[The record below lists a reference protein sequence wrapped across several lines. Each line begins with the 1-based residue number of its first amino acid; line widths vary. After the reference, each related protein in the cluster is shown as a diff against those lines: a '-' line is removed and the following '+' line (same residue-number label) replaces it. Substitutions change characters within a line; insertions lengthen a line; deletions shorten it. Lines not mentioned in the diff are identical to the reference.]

1 MKRIAVWIASFLLT
15 QQLLLAEAIARPARC
30 VVIGAGMTPYK
41 GKCDFSADDGGG
53 SFSITP
59 TGKPAFGGATVINVS
74 VISPGVA
81 EVRGLTRDGISSR
94 WGEAQRAKADPACWV
109 GSDFKI
115 CVY

>member
-1 MKRIAVWIASFLLT
+1 MKKIAVLIVSIFMM

-30 VVIGAGMTPYK
+30 VVVSNGAQAFNGQ
-41 GKCDFSADDGGG
+41 CEFSAENGG

-59 TGKPAFGGATVINVS
+59 VGKSTFDGATVISVS
-74 VISPGVA
+74 VTLPGVA
-81 EVRGLTRDGISSR
+81 EVRGLTRDGINSR
-94 WGEAQRAKADPACWV
+94 WGEAKRSKTDPACWV

>member
-1 MKRIAVWIASFLLT
+1 MKRIAVLIVSIVMM
-15 QQLLLAEAIARPARC
+15 QQLLLEDAVARSARC
-30 VVIGAGMTPYK
+30 VVIGAGAPPYK
-41 GKCDFSADDGGG
+41 GKCDFSADDGVG

-94 WGEAQRAKADPACWV
+94 WGEAKRSKTDPACWV

>member
-1 MKRIAVWIASFLLT
+1 MKRIAVLLASFVMT

-30 VVIGAGMTPYK
+30 VVVSNGASTFNGQ
-41 GKCDFSADDGGG
+41 CEFSAETGG

-59 TGKPAFGGATVINVS
+59 VGKSAFDGATVISVS
-74 VISPGVA
+74 VTLRGVA
-81 EVRGLTRDGISSR
+81 EVRGLTRDGINSR
-94 WGEAQRAKADPACWV
+94 WGEAERSKTDPACWI

>member
-1 MKRIAVWIASFLLT
+1 MKRIACLIASVVVA
-15 QQLLLAEAIARPARC
+15 QQIFVANADAKPARC

-59 TGKPAFGGATVINVS
+59 TGEPAFGGATVINVS

-81 EVRGLTRDGISSR
+81 EVRGLTRDGINSR
-94 WGEAQRAKADPACWV
+94 WGEAKRSKTDPACWV

>member
-1 MKRIAVWIASFLLT
+1 MKRIAVLIASFIMA

-30 VVIGAGMTPYK
+30 VVNGAGAAAYN
-41 GKCDFSADDGGG
+41 GKCEFSAENGG

-59 TGKPAFGGATVINVS
+59 VGKSAFDGATVISVS
-74 VISPGVA
+74 VTLPGVA
-81 EVRGLTRDGISSR
+81 EVRGLTRDGINSR
-94 WGEAQRAKADPACWV
+94 WGEGQRSKADPACWV